1 MPCRRDKKMNE
12 KHDVVVIGGGVI
24 GTEMAYFLS
33 EEGVDVCLVEQA
45 GLASGT
51 SGATAST
58 LALYN
63 RMPGPEWDLA
73 MESREVYKN
82 AKETLGHDCDFE
94 FVSSLML
101 IEKEENIPWVEG
113 RVEKQRA
120 AGLDIEMISRE
131 ELRKIDPYAS
141 LDLVGAAFCHPSAWV
156 NSMLLCNAFAE
167 AARRNGAR
175 IYTDARVTGLAVEG
189 GKVKG
194 VQTTTGNIAC
204 DIVVNAAGPQAD
216 AIGELVGCRI
226 PIRWNRGTVV
236 VTQPLPYMEVRLR
249 GEGVDHAR
257 SKAKREAYFASESGE
272 REMDP
277 DIKYDIHFTVTQTK
291 SGNLLIGRSGE
302 DHPKDRTVQ
311 LGAVMAIVKT
321 NVRFVPALAKA
332 TSIRIYAGIRP
343 YSPDLLP
350 LLGPLD
356 EPKGFFLACC
366 FGDKGVGLGAGS
378 VKHVVRSI
386 VDSDHRIPD
395 ALRPDRFQDR
405 QVSLT

>member
-1 MPCRRDKKMNE
+1 MNE
-12 KHDVVVIGGGVI
+12 RHDVVIIGGGVI
-24 GTEMAYFLS
+24 GTQVAYFLS
-33 EEGVDVCLVEQA
+33 EEGADVCLVEQA

-51 SGATAST
+51 SGATMSN
-58 LALYN
+58 LALHN

-82 AKETLGHDCDFE
+82 AKETLGQDCEFE
-94 FVSSLML
+94 VVSSVML
-101 IEKEENIPWVEG
+101 IEKEENVPWVQG

-120 AGLDIEMISRE
+120 AGLDIEMISQE
-131 ELRKIDPYAS
+131 ELRKVDPYAS
-141 LDLVGAAFCHPSAWV
+141 LDLVGAALCHPSAWV

-175 IYTDARVTGLAVEG
+175 IYTDTRVTGVAAEG
-189 GKVKG
+189 GKIKG
-194 VQTTTGNIAC
+194 VETTSGKIAC

-216 AIGELVGCRI
+216 AVGELVGFPI
-226 PIRWNRGTVV
+226 PIRRNRGTLV
-236 VTQPLPYMEVRLR
+236 VTEPLPYMGVRLR

-257 SKAKREAYFASESGE
+257 SKAKREAYLAARGGE
-272 REMDP
+272 GEIDP
-277 DIKYDIHFTVTQTK
+277 EIKYDIHFVLTQTK
-291 SGNLLIGRSGE
+291 TGNFLIGRSGE

-332 TSIRIYAGIRP
+332 TVIRVYAGIRP
-343 YSPDLLP
+343 YSPDFLP

-356 EPKGFFLACC
+356 EPKGFFLACG
-366 FGDKGVGLGAGS
+366 FGDKGVGLGAGG

-395 ALRPDRFQDR
+395 ALRPDRFQDS